1 MNRSIGS
8 SIQAVESQEIPIESS
23 REFPLEH
30 GVAKLIAMTKEK
42 MSQQETPLI
51 VGVAGASASGK
62 TSRVAKKLAEAFA
75 PEDVVIIS
83 LDNYM
88 RGGAFL
94 EKCAKSGIPMNWDH
108 PDYTNR
114 ELVIE
119 HLSAM
124 KRGESFAV
132 PIFSFVE
139 VAPVGEEVITPK
151 KVYILEG
158 LGALHNDFSPH
169 LDIGTFVETGKHG
182 RTIRRLMR
190 DVVERGLSPQF
201 NLSLLINT
209 VEPMFSEFVEGTK
222 DNAALIIHNDYNAD
236 IEAKRAQ
243 VSQFQV
249 KYEGTLEEDT
259 LRNAGAN
266 FIATVRQED
275 SFYTPQKGNFK
286 SSELLRVRKQG
297 NRCSLCYKGP
307 KAIDPLFR
315 VRAKFEF
322 EITPELSD
330 NINQLYNQGDLKI
343 TKDRDIWALPNGTLV
358 FCDKNIDVDSAGH
371 KINGGNFIE
380 LQFPI
385 SEEGSSAEISHL
397 QYAAEHVLGLDTDN
411 VEKRSYN
418 EIFSAIQ

>member
-1 MNRSIGS
+1 MDRSTGIIS
-8 SIQAVESQEIPIESS
+8 PKIQTQDIPVESS
-23 REFPLEH
+23 REFPLDV
-30 GVAKLIAMTKEK
+30 GVAKLIAMTKEQ
-42 MSQQETPLI
+42 MLQQEMPLI

-62 TSRVAKKLAEAFA
+62 TSRVARKLAEAFA

-88 RGGAFL
+88 RGGVFL

-114 ELVIE
+114 ELVVE

-124 KRGESFAV
+124 KRGESIAV
-132 PIFSFVE
+132 PIFSFIE
-139 VAPVGEEVITPK
+139 IAPVGEDIITPK
-151 KVYILEG
+151 KLYIVEG
-158 LGALHNDFSPH
+158 LGALHDDFAPH

-209 VEPMFSEFVEGTK
+209 VEPMFSQYIEGTK
-222 DNAALIIHNDYNAD
+222 DNAALIILNDYDAD

-243 VSQFQV
+243 VSQHQV
-249 KYEGTLEEDT
+249 KYEGTLEEDA

-266 FIATVRQED
+266 FIATVTQED
-275 SFYTPQKGNFK
+275 SFYTPQKGDFK

-322 EITPELSD
+322 EITPDLSE
-330 NINQLYNQGDLKI
+330 NISQLYDQGDLKI
-343 TKDRDIWALPNGTLV
+343 TKERDIWVLPNGTLV
-358 FCDKNIDVDSAGH
+358 FCDKNINVATAGQTV
-371 KINGGNFIE
+371 KGGNYIE

-385 SEEGSSAEISHL
+385 SEESSSVEISHY
-397 QYAAEHVLGLDTDN
+397 QSAAEHLLGLDTDR

-418 EIFSAIQ
+418 EIFGAIQ